1 MKRWLRILCLAIALL
16 AFAAT
21 AQAQAFTVGICQF
34 SQHDSLDAATQGF
47 KDALTDRF
55 GGQIAFI
62 ELNANGDFSACT
74 AVVNRLVAED
84 VDLILAN
91 STNALQAAATATGQ
105 IPILGTAVTDYAA
118 ALQLDGFDGTIG
130 GNISGTSDFIPP
142 DGPAALIEELFPGA
156 QTIGMVYCSSESNS
170 LYQIRAVQAELEARG
185 YACKRCAFIDS
196 TDLSSVTTAAAADC
210 DALYIPTDNTVAAN
224 AELIAN
230 ICIPGQV
237 PVITGDESTCKV
249 CGVATVSVDY
259 HALGYATGEMAAR
272 ILAEGADIS
281 AMPVEYAPSF
291 SKKYNAAICEAL
303 NIGAPA
309 GYVPLE
315 AE

>member
-1 MKRWLRILCLAIALL
+1 MKRGLRILC
-16 AFAAT
+16 FAAALFACAAVAE
-21 AQAQAFTVGICQF
+21 AQTYTVGICQF

-47 KDALTDRF
+47 KDALTERF
-55 GGQIAFI
+55 DDGIAFI

-74 AVVNRLVAED
+74 AAVNRLVAEN

-91 STNALQAAATATGQ
+91 STNALQAAATATAQ

-142 DGPAALIEELFPGA
+142 DDPASLIEELFPTA
-156 QTIGMVYCSSESNS
+156 QIIGMVYCSSESNS
-170 LYQIRAVQAELEARG
+170 LYQIQAVQTELESRG
-185 YACKRCAFIDS
+185 YTCKPYAFIDS
-196 TDLSSVTTAAAADC
+196 TDLSSVTTAAVADC

-230 ICIPGQV
+230 ICIPDRV

-259 HALGYATGEMAAR
+259 HELGYATGEMAVR
-272 ILAEGADIS
+272 ILAEGADIA
-281 AMPVEYAPSF
+281 AMPVEYAPAF
-291 SKKYNAAICEAL
+291 AKKYNAAICEAL
-303 NIGAPA
+303 NINAPT
-309 GYVPLE
+309 GYAPLE
-315 AE
+315 DA